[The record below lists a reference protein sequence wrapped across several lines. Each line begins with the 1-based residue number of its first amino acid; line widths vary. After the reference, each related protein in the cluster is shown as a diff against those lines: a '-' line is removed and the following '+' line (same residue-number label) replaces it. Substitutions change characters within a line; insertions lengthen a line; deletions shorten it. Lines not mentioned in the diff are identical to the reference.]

1 MNSKKQ
7 SAVIMGAG
15 GFTGAEILR
24 LLAIHPYFELD
35 AAYSST
41 YAGKSIADIHA
52 GLDGWTDIGF
62 SDPESFDPAS
72 LDKNGCTV
80 FCALGHTKSMKLIG
94 PLLKKSE
101 NPGLKIVDL
110 SADFRLDSA
119 DEYEK
124 HYPAVHCEPG
134 LLDQFVYGLPELNRS
149 LIAEAQY
156 TANPGCFATA
166 AQLAVLPAAASG
178 TKIKYCAI
186 DGKTGSSGAGIKS
199 RTSTHHPLRM
209 NNFAAYKTLTHQ
221 HLPEIR
227 MGWKLA
233 GGSDDA
239 CISFVPH
246 MAPMARGIFVTAH
259 MFADS
264 GLKPDEIRQWYE
276 SFYSDAPFVRIVDGS
291 PEVTAVWGSNRCD
304 ISVSVADR
312 CIAVCA
318 AMDNLIKGASGQAV
332 QNANIMNGFEETAGL
347 TAPAPWP
354 V

>member
-7 SAVIMGAG
+7 SAVVMGAG
-15 GFTGAEILR
+15 GFTGAELLR
-24 LLAIHPYFELD
+24 LLAMHPLFELD

-41 YAGKSIADIHA
+41 YAGERIAKVHP

-72 LDKNGCTV
+72 LNNTGCTV

-94 PLLKKSE
+94 PLLREPE

-124 HYPAVHCEPG
+124 HYPAVHSEPH
-134 LLDQFVYGLPELNRS
+134 LLNQFVYGLPELNKS
-149 LIAEAQY
+149 TIAGARL

-178 TKIKYCAI
+178 TEIKYCAI
-186 DGKTGSSGAGIKS
+186 DGKTGSSGAGINPKM
-199 RTSTHHPLRM
+199 STHHPLRM
-209 NNFAAYKTLTHQ
+209 NNFAAYKTLAHQ

-233 GGSDDA
+233 GGSGDA

-246 MAPMARGIFVTAH
+246 MAPMTRGIFVTAH

-264 GLKPDEIRQWYE
+264 GLKHDEAGQWYE

-291 PEVTAVWGSNRCD
+291 PQLTAVWGSNRCD
-304 ISVSVADR
+304 ISVNVADN

-347 TAPAPWP
+347 TTPAPWP